1 MTFASDARRMASALP
16 VAACLLLAGGFGS
29 RVLAQ
34 ASQGIDFTKANT
46 LGNSWTTW
54 IMGNPVTWFFSTAF
68 VIVGIMA
75 ALNRAPW
82 AWLLFI
88 IIGAVIAMPVSSI
101 VSNLNSF
108 L

>member
-1 MTFASDARRMASALP
+1 MTFACDARRRSFALP
-16 VAACLLLAGGFGS
+16 IAIGLLLASGLAS
-29 RVLAQ
+29 SALAQ
-34 ASQGIDFTKANT
+34 ANQGIDFTKANT
-46 LGNSWTTW
+46 LGNNWTTW
-54 IMGNPVTWFFSTAF
+54 IMGNPVTWFFTTAF

-82 AWLLFI
+82 AWLLYI
-88 IIGAVIAMPVSSI
+88 IIGAIIAMPVSTV